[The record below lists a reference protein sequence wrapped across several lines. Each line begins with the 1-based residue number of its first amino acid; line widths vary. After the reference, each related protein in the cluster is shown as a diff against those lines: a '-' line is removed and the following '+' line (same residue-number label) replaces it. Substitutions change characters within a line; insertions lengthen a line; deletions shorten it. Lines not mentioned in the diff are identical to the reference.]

1 MDVDVWPPV
10 RKAPSHVAET
20 TCMHRMRGS
29 HARKIGHSHLSHPVS
44 NPPISSSESNFPI
57 GNNPTLEEFPLS
69 NASLPITYSDIRHT
83 IASPPLSQVPK
94 NSTSSGDSPRCSLK
108 PSIGAI
114 LPLSKYDF
122 PNENPI
128 FITSLDLPP
137 AGEGDVMDRHLMVVD
152 KIVDALSNP
161 MSSNHLMD
169 GSFSEISES
178 MEEPDDDMILSHFQ
192 TKAKLEALT
201 RRDPSKSGT

>member
-1 MDVDVWPPV
+1 
-10 RKAPSHVAET
+10 
-20 TCMHRMRGS
+20 
-29 HARKIGHSHLSHPVS
+29 
-44 NPPISSSESNFPI
+44 
-57 GNNPTLEEFPLS
+57 
-69 NASLPITYSDIRHT
+69 
-83 IASPPLSQVPK
+83 
-94 NSTSSGDSPRCSLK
+94 
-108 PSIGAI
+108 
-114 LPLSKYDF
+114 
-122 PNENPI
+122 
-128 FITSLDLPP
+128 
-137 AGEGDVMDRHLMVVD
+137 MDRHLMVVD